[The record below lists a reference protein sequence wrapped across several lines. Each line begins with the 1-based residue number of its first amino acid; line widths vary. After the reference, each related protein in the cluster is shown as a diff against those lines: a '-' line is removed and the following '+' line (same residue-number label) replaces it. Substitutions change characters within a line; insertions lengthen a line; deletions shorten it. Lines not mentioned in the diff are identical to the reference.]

1 MPKGSKVPLVKGGKQ
16 DVVVSQPRASLADLR
31 AQGIEAETD
40 LGNANRFVE
49 LSADRLR
56 YVPRWEAWVFYE
68 GGRWQ
73 RDDSRG
79 THARR
84 AAMQVVK
91 TLRREAN
98 NADAR
103 EWAKKSQAEARIHAM
118 VSLAA
123 ADPRLELL
131 HTAFDTNH
139 YLLNVQNGTL
149 DLETGK
155 LRPHSKDDFITKISP
170 ATFDPKARSKRW
182 LDALATSLPDP
193 VVRDYVQRFLGYC
206 LTGDVG
212 ERVVVMFVGKGRN
225 GKSLIARVV
234 QELMGPYATTL
245 ASTVLMAS
253 EKEQHPTE
261 VADLFGARLAV
272 MSEIKRGRSIDE
284 EKFKRLSGND
294 ELKARRMR
302 EDFWAFNPTH
312 KSLFLVN
319 HRPHVGRDPAVWD
332 RVSIVEFNVRIPDS
346 KVDPKLLQK
355 LRVEE
360 AGVLAWLVAGYRAYK
375 KWGLSPPSVVK
386 AATAEY
392 QASEDR
398 LKEFF
403 DDECEYG
410 QTLSAP
416 TAAIVKRVTKWCLT
430 RNVRPPSQAELSER
444 LRDANCNAEKVPL
457 DGDGHNMV
465 RGWRGI
471 GLLPEVRPGVV
482 RKPSKRTPSM
492 QSASGKVVPIR
503 PPS

>member
-1 MPKGSKVPLVKGGKQ
+1 MPSRGVKGKPLPG
-16 DVVVSQPRASLADLR
+16 VGVSPKASLSDLR
-31 AQGIEAETD
+31 TQGIEVDTD

-49 LSADRLR
+49 LCAETLR
-56 YVPRWEAWVFYE
+56 YVPLWEAWVYYE
-68 GGRWQ
+68 GGYWH
-73 RDDSRG
+73 RDNTKG

-84 AAMQVVK
+84 AALAVAK
-91 TLRREAN
+91 TLRREART
-98 NADAR
+98 ADERA
-103 EWAKKSQAEARIHAM
+103 WAKRSQAEARIQAM
-118 VSLAA
+118 IKLAS
-123 ADPRLELL
+123 ADPRIELL
-131 HTAFDTNH
+131 HTAFDRNH
-139 YLLNVQNGTL
+139 FLLNVQNGTL

-155 LRPHSKDDFITKISP
+155 LRPHAKEDFITKISR
-170 ATFDPKARSKRW
+170 ATFNPKAASKRW
-182 LDALATSLPDP
+182 AAALQTSLPDP

-212 ERVVVMFVGKGRN
+212 ERIVVMFVGKGRN

-245 ASTVLMAS
+245 ASTVLMS
-253 EKEQHPTE
+253 SDKEQHPTE

-272 MSEIKRGRSIDE
+272 MSEIKRGRAIDE

-302 EDFWAFNPTH
+302 EDFWAFSPTH

-332 RVSIVEFNVRIPDS
+332 RVAIVEFNVRIPDG

-355 LRVEE
+355 LRAEE
-360 AGVLAWLVAGYRAYK
+360 TGILAWLVEGYRKYK
-375 KWGLSPPSVVK
+375 RVGLTPPKAVQ

-403 DDECEYG
+403 DDECAFDVG
-410 QTLSAP
+410 QTAT
-416 TAAIVKRVTKWCLT
+416 TANIVKRIVKWCLAQ
-430 RNVRPPSQAELSER
+430 NVRPPSKNELAER
-444 LRDANCNAEKVPL
+444 LRDLNCISGKVPL
-457 DGDGHNMV
+457 DGDTHNLA

-471 GLLPEVRPGVV
+471 GLLPEAPRPRSGAKVIKLPDTVRD
-482 RKPSKRTPSM
+482 PSRS
-492 QSASGKVVPIR
+492 R
-503 PPS
+503 PN